1 MGSWRGYRIVSVIV
15 PAPSSPP
22 EPLPFFVYG
31 TLRPGER
38 NHDVLLRGRT
48 RTEEPARLTGAVLY
62 EGPGF
67 PYAVEE
73 PGGVVRGE
81 LVTARPETY
90 EELLSVLDRLEGYV
104 AGDPRSLYE
113 RVAREVVSEADE
125 TAVRAWVYVAGPAV
139 AARLRAGGRVIE
151 SGAWSSRR

>member
-1 MGSWRGYRIVSVIV
+1 MIV
-15 PAPSSPP
+15 PAPAPPP

-62 EGPGF
+62 EGPGY

-81 LVTARPETY
+81 LVTARLETY
-90 EELLSVLDRLEGYV
+90 DELLTVLDRLEGYV

-113 RVAREVVSEADE
+113 RVEREVVREADE
-125 TAVRAWVYVAGPAV
+125 TAVRAWVYVAGPV
-139 AARLRAGGRVIE
+139 VTARLRDGGRVIE
-151 SGAWSSRR
+151 GGVWSSRPR

>member
-22 EPLPFFVYG
+22 KPLPFFVYG

-73 PGGVVRGE
+73 TGGVVRGE

-90 EELLSVLDRLEGYV
+90 EELLAALDRLEGYV
-104 AGDPRSLYE
+104 AGNPRSLYE
-113 RVAREVVSEADE
+113 RVAREADE

-139 AARLRAGGRVIE
+139 TARLRAGGRVIE
-151 SGAWSSRR
+151 GGAWSSRLR

>member
-1 MGSWRGYRIVSVIV
+1 MIV
-15 PAPSSPP
+15 PAPSPP
-22 EPLPFFVYG
+22 HGPLPFFVYG

-38 NHDVLLRGRT
+38 NHDLLLRGRT
-48 RTEEPARLTGAVLY
+48 RTEEPARLTGAALY

-73 PGGVVRGE
+73 PGGVGVVRGE

-90 EELLSVLDRLEGYV
+90 EELLGVLDRLEGYV
-104 AGDPRSLYE
+104 VGDPRSLYE
-113 RVAREVVSEADE
+113 RVEREVVREADE

-139 AARLRAGGRVIE
+139 AARLRDGGRVVE
-151 SGAWSSRR
+151 GGAWSSRPR